1 MSDFSERLESLIGGR
16 RRISAFSR
24 ECGVPGSTIRDYL
37 EGAVPRLDKVIQ
49 IAQAKNV
56 HVEWLATGNGPRDI
70 QPEADLSSM
79 ALQSRQAIGGMTQ
92 SLRLEGTRSEMVML
106 PKLSVEA
113 SAGQG
118 MLAGD
123 EDIEGFMAFKAEF
136 LRSLGVNP
144 NNAHVLRIRG
154 SSMYPTLQDKDVVVI
169 DASIIEVI
177 DEGLY
182 TLVLGDVVRAKR
194 IQPLANG
201 GLRIS
206 SDNKAEGYADEIIPP
221 SDLDTLRIVGRI
233 RGVLRYFP
241 EH

>member
-1 MSDFSERLESLIGGR
+1 
-16 RRISAFSR
+16 
-24 ECGVPGSTIRDYL
+24 
-37 EGAVPRLDKVIQ
+37 
-49 IAQAKNV
+49 
-56 HVEWLATGNGPRDI
+56 
-70 QPEADLSSM
+70 
-79 ALQSRQAIGGMTQ
+79 
-92 SLRLEGTRSEMVML
+92 ML